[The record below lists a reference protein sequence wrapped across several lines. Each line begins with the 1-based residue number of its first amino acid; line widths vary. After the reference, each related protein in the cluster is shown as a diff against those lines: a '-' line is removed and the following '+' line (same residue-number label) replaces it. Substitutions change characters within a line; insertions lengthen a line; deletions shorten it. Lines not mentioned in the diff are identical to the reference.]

1 MEILKIAKLIE
12 ERGGRLYLVGGA
24 IRDKLLNKDI
34 SDEDYSVTG
43 LTGKEFEELFPKAI
57 TRRKI
62 F

>member
-1 MEILKIAKLIE
+1 MEIRKIAKLIE

-24 IRDKLLNKDI
+24 IRDRLLNKEV

-43 LTGKEFEELFPKAI
+43 LTGKEFEELFGAAI

-62 F
+62 L